1 MKDLES
7 EIVKDYVL
15 EDVFDIHLEP
25 VFDYIKI
32 PYSVGVLIC
41 SKDGKEGVLDEY
53 FKTEIVPF
61 KYDEIDEVVSKYTF
75 IVRKGDK
82 YGVITDGK
90 VFLKPEYDLIISQKI
105 DGFLSPASFIVLKD
119 NYFGFYDIQSKSG
132 DMIWKV
138 TPTEKLNDDYSL
150 ALSRNNKYWFIVNS
164 NGQIAFPWLISSL
177 AVTDNPDIPF
187 ILSWN
192 LQDKI
197 YLSQK
202 LEILTSETE
211 EDKIAF
217 NSLTIVA
224 KYLNG
229 KKIKVK
235 QKQKKTEPTNTAT
248 APQIQP
254 VAPVVPAYDNDKIRT
269 LALLWSNTYGS
280 VRKIKQHSAE
290 LIKEHGKDNYKIVM
304 EAYKTLITAA
314 PDKMSED
321 KKQDGGN
328 VVNDAKA
335 ASATKALKEGF
346 SLSGTSYQVV
356 VNQQIV
362 EKEEFESIVNLAQ
375 SYYKYK
381 CNGLWGVFYVKDNKE
396 VTFLASPVC
405 QKIKLS
411 PNNRLCI
418 LTISTKRK
426 EYIKLDT
433 ETPKVEAE
441 VINVTCKGNKIIVTE
456 CADGVQLYINFIEYE
471 AIKFTRIEFLYD
483 GVFKYQDTTNLWGL
497 FKINKNGSVE
507 ILKQPVY
514 DKLELHDISKRQ
526 LMGTIGTR
534 RPRLMVVN

>member
-1 MKDLES
+1 MKLQ
-7 EIVKDYVL
+7 KL
-15 EDVFDIHLEP
+15 
-25 VFDYIKI
+25 
-32 PYSVGVLIC
+32 GVLL
-41 SKDGKEGVLDEY
+41 G
-53 FKTEIVPF
+53 
-61 KYDEIDEVVSKYTF
+61 
-75 IVRKGDK
+75 
-82 YGVITDGK
+82 
-90 VFLKPEYDLIISQKI
+90 
-105 DGFLSPASFIVLKD
+105 
-119 NYFGFYDIQSKSG
+119 NYF
-132 DMIWKV
+132 
-138 TPTEKLNDDYSL
+138 
-150 ALSRNNKYWFIVNS
+150 NNKCPN
-164 NGQIAFPWLISSL
+164 
-177 AVTDNPDIPF
+177 
-187 ILSWN
+187 
-192 LQDKI
+192 
-197 YLSQK
+197 
-202 LEILTSETE
+202 
-211 EDKIAF
+211 
-217 NSLTIVA
+217 
-224 KYLNG
+224 
-229 KKIKVK
+229 
-235 QKQKKTEPTNTAT
+235 
-248 APQIQP
+248 
-254 VAPVVPAYDNDKIRT
+254 
-269 LALLWSNTYGS
+269 
-280 VRKIKQHSAE
+280 
-290 LIKEHGKDNYKIVM
+290 
-304 EAYKTLITAA
+304 
-314 PDKMSED
+314 
-321 KKQDGGN
+321 
-328 VVNDAKA
+328 
-335 ASATKALKEGF
+335 KALKEGF
-346 SLSGTSYQVV
+346 SLSGTSYRVV